1 MCNLGDCV
9 NKSEVNRKD
18 FWLAILLPRD
28 STSNAVMWKTKKA
41 LPPDVSAGSFCCKI
55 QWLERKDIRRYPRK
69 FTDASM
75 QYLELNCIVPL
86 NFTITFDRVLNN
98 CRWLSD
104 RVEKQLLDA
113 VSSCVVVGNIE

>member
-1 MCNLGDCV
+1 MCNLDDCA
-9 NKSEVNRKD
+9 NKGEVNRKD

-28 STSNAVMWKTKKA
+28 LTSNAVMWKTTKA

-55 QWLERKDIRRYPRK
+55 QWLERKDIHKYPYK
-69 FTDASM
+69 FTEASM

-86 NFTITFDRVLNN
+86 NFTITFDRLLTN

-104 RVEKQLLDA
+104 RVEQQLLTA
-113 VSSCVVVGNIE
+113 VRSCFVVGNAE